1 MFVNSLIAAPND
13 KKRSGNTVTEINT
26 VTKTALVRKSAC
38 RFLPTLCSGL
48 VRVGRRLGKSV
59 PKGVVVDGIVTS
71 IVLVSLLAVNLTA
84 HAQTSETTQ
93 NATALSPTE
102 LMVQSMGFA
111 AVFQAE
117 AKRMQALPNHTQ
129 KTNQRTLAI
138 EQKIINLPEAKVGS
152 AIARTLNAG
161 LSTSDMALIT
171 DHYNSKLG
179 KKLTSFFQQANAA
192 AAKDKTSTPTV
203 HLAALMQTLSS
214 EERQALETFAA
225 TGVTNRL
232 MQLIESKTFQNAF
245 LLELEAL
252 PTAWQ

>member
-1 MFVNSLIAAPND
+1 M
-13 KKRSGNTVTEINT
+13 
-26 VTKTALVRKSAC
+26 
-38 RFLPTLCSGL
+38 
-48 VRVGRRLGKSV
+48 
-59 PKGVVVDGIVTS
+59 
-71 IVLVSLLAVNLTA
+71 SLLAVNLTA

-129 KTNQRTLAI
+129 KTDQRLLAI

-179 KKLTSFFQQANAA
+179 KKLTSFFQQA
-192 AAKDKTSTPTV
+192 KPPQPRTRHQRP
-203 HLAALMQTLSS
+203 QC
-214 EERQALETFAA
+214 
-225 TGVTNRL
+225 
-232 MQLIESKTFQNAF
+232 I
-245 LLELEAL
+245 
-252 PTAWQ
+252 